1 VFDFEKKKT
10 VERLSHEIGKSLHGG
25 KDGLEK
31 MLFKSKLK
39 TFCTSLSLC
48 QLHAS
53 GIKFF
58 SKTDAYIFRPEEIK
72 CKLLYLLTDLRQIEN
87 NVTGSSQN

>member
-1 VFDFEKKKT
+1 VFDCEENNLRVT
-10 VERLSHEIGKSLHGG
+10 VARNQKEFTR